1 MTRLEAMAEDK
12 LLTFNH
18 LISSLVVLGS
28 KKERKK
34 VEEELENN
42 PVLLKGLP
50 MKIKSQEKYLGKQI
64 IGSLEESILA
74 TIRKWGGI
82 VMLAINDIAN
92 VIKDV
97 RLSVVGGIVA
107 ALEIWEDL
115 HIFKIFQRN

>member
-34 VEEELENN
+34 VEEKWENN
-42 PVLLKGLP
+42 PLLLKGLP
-50 MKIKSQEKYLGKQI
+50 MKIKSQEKYLGEQI